1 MASSIKKKLIC
12 NFKKHEF
19 PNFDDIDVSTRTFTS
34 SGNIRIKLDK
44 LFDFLD
50 VTPYSV
56 VPKKRGRKKKVE
68 NETKNAELID
78 GSIVSLEFEGKLK
91 GVRIKPKKQ
100 KKFFRNSLT
109 VVMFIINKFIN
120 FKVCRNGT
128 FQLTGCKIEE
138 HAENCIKYIWNM
150 MKDNRDLYTI
160 DTDESPYFLIIPSM
174 RNIDFSLGFFVERE
188 KLNQHMI
195 NKQDNLH
202 CLLETSFGY
211 TGLNIK
217 IPLEE
222 DITQLQIKKLVFK
235 DETWIE
241 NYTIYQEFLDTLP
254 EKEQKK
260 KSYDRYNTFLVF
272 QSGKVIHSGI
282 SNEYMKKAY
291 YDFLDIIYSCYEQIE
306 EKLDTN

>member
-1 MASSIKKKLIC
+1 MASSMKKKLVC
-12 NFKKHEF
+12 NFKTQDF

-34 SGNIRIKLDK
+34 SGNIKIKLDR
-44 LFDFLD
+44 LYDFLE
-50 VTPYSV
+50 VVPYTV
-56 VPKKRGRKKKVE
+56 IPKKRGRKKKVE
-68 NETKNAELID
+68 QESKNIELKD
-78 GSIVSLEFEGKLK
+78 GSIVSLEFEGKIK

-128 FQLTGCKIEE
+128 FQLTGCKTEE
-138 HAENCIKYIWNM
+138 HAENCIKYIWDF
-150 MKDNRDLYTI
+150 MKYNNELYNI
-160 DTDESPYFLIIPSM
+160 ENDEEPYFLVIPSM
-174 RNIDFSLGFFVERE
+174 RNIDFSLGFFVDRE
-188 KLNQHMI
+188 KLNQFMI

-222 DITQLQIKKLVFK
+222 DIKQLQIKKLVFRG
-235 DETWIE
+235 EQWVE
-241 NYTIYQEFLDTLP
+241 NYTIYNEFLELLP
-254 EKEQKK
+254 PKERKK
-260 KSYDRYNTFLVF
+260 KEYDRYNTFLVF

-282 SNEYMKKAY
+282 SNEYMKNSY
-291 YDFLDIIYSCYEQIE
+291 YNFLKIIASCYDQIE
-306 EKLDTN
+306 EKLDE

>member
-1 MASSIKKKLIC
+1 MTSIKKKLVC
-12 NFKKHEF
+12 NFKNHDF

-34 SGNIRIKLDK
+34 SGNIKIKLDK

-68 NETKNAELID
+68 QETKTVELND
-78 GSIVSLEFEGKLK
+78 GSIISLEFEGKIK
-91 GVRIKPKKQ
+91 GVRIKAKKQ

-128 FQLTGCKIEE
+128 FQLTGCKTEE
-138 HAENCIKYIWNM
+138 HAENCIKYIWKY
-150 MKDNRDLYTI
+150 MKNHQELYTI
-160 DTDESPYFLIIPSM
+160 ENDEKPYFLVIPSM
-174 RNIDFSLGFFVERE
+174 RNIDFSLGFLVDRE

-195 NKQDNLH
+195 SKQDNLH

-217 IPLEE
+217 IPLQE

-235 DETWIE
+235 EGEWVE
-241 NYTIYQEFLDTLP
+241 NYTIYKEFLDYLP
-254 EKEQKK
+254 EKERKK
-260 KSYDRYNTFLVF
+260 KEYDRYNTFLVF

-282 SNEYMKKAY
+282 SNEYMKKSY
-291 YDFLDIIYSCYEQIE
+291 YDFLDIINSCYENIE
-306 EKLDTN
+306 EKLDD

>member
-1 MASSIKKKLIC
+1 MALSIKKKLVC
-12 NFKKHEF
+12 NFKKHDF

-34 SGNIRIKLDK
+34 SGNIKIKLDK

-50 VTPYSV
+50 VTPYAV

-68 NETKNAELID
+68 QENKNVEVVD
-78 GSIVSLEFEGKLK
+78 GSIISLEFEGKIK
-91 GVRIKPKKQ
+91 GVRIKAKKQ
-100 KKFFRNSLT
+100 KKYFRNSLT
-109 VVMFIINKFIN
+109 VVMFITNKFIN

-128 FQLTGCKIEE
+128 FQLTGCKTEE
-138 HAENCIKYIWNM
+138 HAEKCIKFIWTY
-150 MKDNRDLYTI
+150 MKDNQDLYTVENEE
-160 DTDESPYFLIIPSM
+160 TPYFLVIPSM
-174 RNIDFSLGFFVERE
+174 RNIDFSLGFLVDRE

-217 IPLEE
+217 MPLEE

-235 DETWIE
+235 DDSWIE
-241 NYTIYQEFLDTLP
+241 NNTVYGEFLNTLP
-254 EKEQKK
+254 EKERKK
-260 KSYDRYNTFLVF
+260 KEYDRYNTFLVF

-282 SNEYMKKAY
+282 SSEYMKKAFY
-291 YDFLDIIYSCYEQIE
+291 TFMEIINSCYDQIE
-306 EKLDTN
+306 EKLDN

>member
-1 MASSIKKKLIC
+1 MASSIKKKLVC
-12 NFKKHEF
+12 NFKKHDY

-34 SGNIRIKLDK
+34 SGNIKIKLDK
-44 LFDFLD
+44 LFDFLEA
-50 VTPYSV
+50 TPYTV

-68 NETKNAELID
+68 QETKNIELNE
-78 GSIVSLEFEGKLK
+78 GEIVTLEFEGKIK
-91 GVRIKPKKQ
+91 GVRIKAKKQ

-109 VVMFIINKFIN
+109 VVMFIINKLIN

-128 FQLTGCKIEE
+128 FQLTGCKTEQ
-138 HAENCIKYIWNM
+138 HAENCIKHIWNYM
-150 MKDNRDLYTI
+150 RGNQELYTV
-160 DTDESPYFLIIPSM
+160 ENNEKPYFLLIPSM
-174 RNIDFSLGFFVERE
+174 RNIDFSLGFLVDRE

-217 IPLEE
+217 MPLQD

-235 DETWIE
+235 DDVWVE
-241 NYTIYQEFLDTLP
+241 NYTIYNEFLDSLP
-254 EKEQKK
+254 EKERKK
-260 KSYDRYNTFLVF
+260 KEYDRYNTFLVF

-282 SNEYMKKAY
+282 SNEYMKKSY
-291 YDFLDIIYSCYEQIE
+291 YDFLDIINSCYEHIE
-306 EKLDTN
+306 EKLDN

>member
-1 MASSIKKKLIC
+1 MASSNKKKLVC
-12 NFKKHEF
+12 NFKRHEF

-34 SGNIRIKLDK
+34 SGNIKIKLEK

-68 NETKNAELID
+68 QETKNTELNN
-78 GSIVSLEFEGKLK
+78 GSIISLEFEGKIK
-91 GVRIKPKKQ
+91 GVRIKAKKQ

-120 FKVCRNGT
+120 FKVCKNGT
-128 FQLTGCKIEE
+128 FQLTGCKTEE
-138 HAENCIKYIWNM
+138 HAEKCIKYIWNA
-150 MKDNRDLYTI
+150 MKDNRELYTI
-160 DTDESPYFLIIPSM
+160 DNDENPYFLIIPSM
-174 RNIDFSLGFFVERE
+174 RNIDFSLGFFVDRE
-188 KLNQHMI
+188 KLNQYMV

-222 DITQLQIKKLVFK
+222 DITQLQIKKLAFK
-235 DETWIE
+235 VDQWVE
-241 NYTIYQEFLDTLP
+241 NYTTYREFLDTLQ
-254 EKEQKK
+254 EKERKK
-260 KSYDRYNTFLVF
+260 KEYDRYNTFLVF

-291 YDFLDIIYSCYEQIE
+291 YDFLEIIYSCYDQIE
-306 EKLDTN
+306 ERLDTN

>member
-1 MASSIKKKLIC
+1 MASSIKKKLVC
-12 NFKKHEF
+12 NFKKHDF

-34 SGNIRIKLDK
+34 SGNIKIKLDK

-56 VPKKRGRKKKVE
+56 VPKKRGRKKKIE
-68 NETKNAELID
+68 QETKNVELKD
-78 GSIVSLEFEGKLK
+78 GSIISLEFEGKIK
-91 GVRIKPKKQ
+91 GVRIKNKKQ

-128 FQLTGCKIEE
+128 FQLTGCKTEE
-138 HAENCIKYIWNM
+138 HAEKCIKFIWSY
-150 MKDNRDLYTI
+150 MKNNQDLYSI
-160 DTDESPYFLIIPSM
+160 ENDESPYFLVIPSM
-174 RNIDFSLGFFVERE
+174 RNIDFSLGFLVDRE
-188 KLNQHMI
+188 KLNQYI
-195 NKQDNLH
+195 NIQNNLH

-217 IPLEE
+217 IPLQE

-235 DETWIE
+235 DENWIE
-241 NYTIYQEFLDTLP
+241 NYTIYTEFLNTLP
-254 EKEQKK
+254 EKERKK
-260 KSYDRYNTFLVF
+260 KEYDRYNTFLVF

-282 SNEYMKKAY
+282 SNEYMKKSY
-291 YDFLDIIYSCYEQIE
+291 YEFIDIINSCYEQIE
-306 EKLDTN
+306 EKLDN